1 MNGII
6 KCTVYEEMKHFFVQF
21 SLEKYPF
28 RSENSMYKY
37 TDNTQS
43 SFLSFDQPMGLH
55 MNPNNRWIRMA
66 DAIPWAIFERKYS
79 RLFKG
84 KNGRVAKPLRLALG
98 SLIIQTKY
106 QYSDRE
112 LVDQLT
118 ENPYYQY
125 FIGLPGYQE
134 EPPIDAS
141 TLVLFRKRLKMDII
155 AEANEYMLDAFKE
168 KESKDKKDDDDHM
181 DPPAGSSSNDRAET
195 ENENKGTLML
205 DATCAPSNIR
215 YPQDFSLLNEA
226 REKLETII
234 IRFCKSYG
242 LKRPRMYRRQARKNY
257 LALAKAKKR
266 STKKIRTTIRKQ
278 LSYIKR
284 DINYLECY
292 MEEGHAPTSK
302 EISLLMT
309 INKLYEQ
316 QQYMYQNKVHSVE
329 NRIVSISQP
338 WLRPIVRG
346 KTKSPVEF
354 GAKFDLSID
363 ETGMGRIEKISY
375 EAYNESTILTEAIE
389 RYKERIGH
397 YPERVLVDQI
407 YRTRENRGFCKLHG
421 IRLSGPKLGRP
432 SLAKQS
438 AKEKKQEYQDNTDR
452 IEVERSFSLSK
463 RCYGLGLIRTKLYDT
478 TLTSIA
484 LSVFVTNLFKIQS
497 RILFV
502 LILLWQLIT
511 YRSAEFEPEMI

>member
-1 MNGII
+1 MY
-6 KCTVYEEMKHFFVQF
+6 KCT
-21 SLEKYPF
+21 
-28 RSENSMYKY
+28 
-37 TDNTQS
+37 DNAQS
-43 SFLSFDQPMGLH
+43 NFLNFNQPIGLH
-55 MNPNNRWIRMA
+55 MNPENRWIRMA
-66 DAIPWAIFERKYS
+66 DAIPWEIFEKKYS

-141 TLVLFRKRLKMDII
+141 TLVLFRKRLKMDVIM
-155 AEANEYMLDAFKE
+155 EANEYMLEAFKE
-168 KESKDKKDDDDHM
+168 KDASDKKDDDHTN
-181 DPPAGSSSNDRAET
+181 PPSGGGCEEQKAKPEQQEG
-195 ENENKGTLML
+195 ENKGTLML

-226 REKLETII
+226 REKLEIII

-242 LKRPRMYRRQARKNY
+242 FSRPRMYRKQARKNY

-266 STKKIRTTIRKQ
+266 STKKIRATIRKQ
-278 LSYIKR
+278 LAYITR
-284 DINYLECY
+284 DIKYLENY
-292 MEEGHAPTSK
+292 MECGYAPTSK

-309 INKLYEQ
+309 IYKLYEQ

-329 NRIVSISQP
+329 NRIVSITQP
-338 WLRPIVRG
+338 WIRPIVRG
-346 KTKSPVEF
+346 KTKTPVEF
-354 GAKFDLSID
+354 GAKFDLSVD
-363 ETGMGRIEKISY
+363 DNGLGRIEKISY
-375 EAYNESTILTEAIE
+375 DAYNESTVLIEAVE
-389 RYKERIGH
+389 RFRERTGH
-397 YPERVLVDQI
+397 YPERLLADQI
-407 YRTRENRGFCKLHG
+407 YRTRDNRNFCKAHG

-463 RCYGLGLIRTKLYDT
+463 RCYGMDLIRTKLYDT

-497 RILFV
+497 QILFV
-502 LILLWQLIT
+502 LLWLRQLLRYQP
-511 YRSAEFEPEMI
+511 ADFESETV

>member
-1 MNGII
+1 MY
-6 KCTVYEEMKHFFVQF
+6 KCT
-21 SLEKYPF
+21 
-28 RSENSMYKY
+28 N
-37 TDNTQS
+37 NTQS
-43 SFLSFDQPMGLH
+43 NFLSFNQPIGLH
-55 MNPNNRWIRMA
+55 MNPENRWVKMA
-66 DAIPWAIFERKYS
+66 DAIPWEAFEKKYS
-79 RLFKG
+79 KLFKG

-155 AEANEYMLDAFKE
+155 MEANEYMLEALKQKE
-168 KESKDKKDDDDHM
+168 PKDKNDDDHTN
-181 DPPAGSSSNDRAET
+181 PPSGGENDESKAEL
-195 ENENKGTLML
+195 ENKGTLML

-242 LKRPRMYRRQARKNY
+242 ISKPRMYRRQARKNY

-266 STKKIRTTIRKQ
+266 STKKIRATIRKQ
-278 LSYIKR
+278 LAYIKR
-284 DINYLECY
+284 DIGYLESY
-292 MEEGHAPTSK
+292 MEAGYAPASK

-309 INKLYEQ
+309 IYKLYEQ

-338 WLRPIVRG
+338 WIRPIVRG
-346 KTKSPVEF
+346 KTKAPVEF
-354 GAKFDLSID
+354 GAKFDLSVD
-363 ETGMGRIEKISY
+363 DSGLGRIEKISY
-375 EAYNESTILTEAIE
+375 DAYNESTVLVEAVE
-389 RYKERIGH
+389 RFRERTDH
-397 YPERVLVDQI
+397 YPERLLADQI
-407 YRTRENRGFCKLHG
+407 YRTRDNRNFCKLHG

-432 SLAKQS
+432 SITKQS

-463 RCYGLGLIRTKLYDT
+463 RCYGMDLIRTKLYDT

-502 LILLWQLIT
+502 LIYLRELIGVST
-511 YRSAEFEPEMI
+511 ADLEPETV

>member
-1 MNGII
+1 MY
-6 KCTVYEEMKHFFVQF
+6 KCT
-21 SLEKYPF
+21 
-28 RSENSMYKY
+28 
-37 TDNTQS
+37 DNAQS
-43 SFLSFDQPMGLH
+43 NFLNFNQPIGLH
-55 MNPNNRWIRMA
+55 MNPENRWIRMA
-66 DAIPWAIFERKYS
+66 DAIPWEIFEKKYS

-141 TLVLFRKRLKMDII
+141 TLVLFRKRLKMDVIM
-155 AEANEYMLDAFKE
+155 EANEYMLEAFKE
-168 KESKDKKDDDDHM
+168 KDASDKKDDDHTN
-181 DPPAGSSSNDRAET
+181 PPSGGGCEEQKAKPEQQEG
-195 ENENKGTLML
+195 ENKGTLML

-226 REKLETII
+226 REKLEIII
-234 IRFCKSYG
+234 IRFCKTYG
-242 LKRPRMYRRQARKNY
+242 FSRPRMYRKQARKNY

-266 STKKIRTTIRKQ
+266 STKKIRATIRKQ
-278 LSYIKR
+278 LAYITR
-284 DINYLECY
+284 DIKYLENY
-292 MEEGHAPTSK
+292 MECGYAPTSK

-309 INKLYEQ
+309 IYKLYEQ

-329 NRIVSISQP
+329 NRIVSITQP
-338 WLRPIVRG
+338 WIRPIVRG
-346 KTKSPVEF
+346 KTKTPVEF
-354 GAKFDLSID
+354 GAKFDLSVD
-363 ETGMGRIEKISY
+363 DNGLGRIEKISY
-375 EAYNESTILTEAIE
+375 DAYNESTVLIEAVE
-389 RYKERIGH
+389 RFRERTGH
-397 YPERVLVDQI
+397 YPERLLADQI
-407 YRTRENRGFCKLHG
+407 YRTRDNRNFCKAHG

-463 RCYGLGLIRTKLYDT
+463 RCYGMDLIRTKLYDT

-497 RILFV
+497 QILFV
-502 LILLWQLIT
+502 LLWLRQLLRYQP
-511 YRSAEFEPEMI
+511 SDFESETV